1 MNSLNGVIMATV
13 KQVEEMDL
21 QPLSK
26 YSRGSIM
33 YNRIYMRMVRGR
45 MKAYKF
51 LERVY
56 FDPNELKSF
65 VELRRGRPKKNTR

>member
-1 MNSLNGVIMATV
+1 MNGVIMATV

-26 YSRGSIM
+26 YSRGSTT

-45 MKAYKF
+45 MTAYKF

-56 FDPNELKSF
+56 FDPNELESF
-65 VELRRGRPKKNTR
+65 VELRRGRPKKDTRQI

>member
-1 MNSLNGVIMATV
+1 
-13 KQVEEMDL
+13 
-21 QPLSK
+21 
-26 YSRGSIM
+26 M

-65 VELRRGRPKKNTR
+65 VELRRGRPKKNTRQI